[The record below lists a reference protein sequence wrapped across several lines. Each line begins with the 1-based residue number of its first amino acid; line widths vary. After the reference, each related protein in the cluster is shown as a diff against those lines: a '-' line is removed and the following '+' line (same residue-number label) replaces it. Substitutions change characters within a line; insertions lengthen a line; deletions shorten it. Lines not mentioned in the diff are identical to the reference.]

1 MNQQQGK
8 INWRNLNVNRDRK
21 YEHIVQK
28 LVEDRDSGIFNFNK
42 DLMVFAAMV
51 GHCFNKKLSLSSD
64 KIPITLGT
72 YSSTE
77 DDGFIYLL
85 ALMENR
91 NAKCLKDQNIQESIK
106 IFEEYCNGGLDLI
119 NDWFQSNP
127 ADLMKIETL
136 EKKILDQMY
145 RNDKSNLKINN
156 DDIDADF

>member
-85 ALMENR
+85 ALLENR

-156 DDIDADF
+156 DDIDVDF

>member
-51 GHCFNKKLSLSSD
+51 GHCFNKKVSLSSD

-156 DDIDADF
+156 DDIDVDF

>member
-1 MNQQQGK
+1 MNQSQSK
-8 INWRNLNVNRDRK
+8 VNWRNLNVNRDRK

-28 LVEDRDSGIFNFNK
+28 LVEDRETGIFNYNK
-42 DLMVFAAMV
+42 DLMVFAAMI
-51 GHCFNKKLSLSSD
+51 GHCFNKKLPLSSD

-77 DDGFIYLL
+77 EDGFIYLL

-91 NAKCLKDQNIQESIK
+91 NAKCLKDQSLQDSIK

-127 ADLMKIETL
+127 GDLMKIETL
-136 EKKILDQMY
+136 EKKLLDQMD
-145 RNDKSNLKINN
+145 RNDKSNLQINN
-156 DDIDADF
+156 DDIDVDF

>member
-51 GHCFNKKLSLSSD
+51 GHCFNKKISLSSD

-127 ADLMKIETL
+127 GDLMKIETL
-136 EKKILDQMY
+136 EQKLLDQIL
-145 RNDKSNLKINN
+145 RNEQIESKINN
-156 DDIDADF
+156 DDIDIDF

>member
-156 DDIDADF
+156 DDIDVDF

>member
-1 MNQQQGK
+1 M
-8 INWRNLNVNRDRK
+8 
-21 YEHIVQK
+21 
-28 LVEDRDSGIFNFNK
+28 
-42 DLMVFAAMV
+42 
-51 GHCFNKKLSLSSD
+51 SSD

-156 DDIDADF
+156 DDIDVDF